1 MTERSAEFIAIAE
14 QASEIA
20 EKITD
25 LDAAPLDALEEAAN
39 EIGRSWSKSNLG
51 YQANVYYENYE
62 VPPAGAIFSRE
73 WGFLG
78 GVYHGTDGNWEIRQ
92 VDEVKAEIE
101 ERAGKPDLSGPKEQS
116 EGVRPQVEELI
127 QRARSVAAKVPTPHD
142 DYVKPNIEQLQHI
155 KLASESLLARQQM
168 QGVHGQIM
176 SRDASALEG
185 GAQVAGHQIM
195 LAKVRYIKSPYRV
208 ARSLATICQRLGMHL
223 EGEGQVGKAVTQLGS
238 KVFIGHGGASTDY
251 LKLGVWL
258 SDHDLDWEVFDRKPT
273 AGMSVKERLLE
284 MLDNAQIAFLLMT
297 SEDETAEGKSVA
309 RANVIHEVGLFQGRL
324 GWMKAIILLEDGC
337 EEFSNIGG

>member
-116 EGVRPQVEELI
+116 EG
-127 QRARSVAAKVPTPHD
+127 
-142 DYVKPNIEQLQHI
+142 
-155 KLASESLLARQQM
+155 
-168 QGVHGQIM
+168 
-176 SRDASALEG
+176 
-185 GAQVAGHQIM
+185 
-195 LAKVRYIKSPYRV
+195 
-208 ARSLATICQRLGMHL
+208 
-223 EGEGQVGKAVTQLGS
+223 
-238 KVFIGHGGASTDY
+238 
-251 LKLGVWL
+251 
-258 SDHDLDWEVFDRKPT
+258 
-273 AGMSVKERLLE
+273 
-284 MLDNAQIAFLLMT
+284 
-297 SEDETAEGKSVA
+297 
-309 RANVIHEVGLFQGRL
+309 
-324 GWMKAIILLEDGC
+324 
-337 EEFSNIGG
+337 